1 MICFRHF
8 CWKWPEG
15 PGHVLCFSF
24 LCNFALTWLEH
35 LHHFLNFCCNFHCNA
50 LGHCKYATIFDL
62 THCDIHSPWLF
73 LSSVGGVAKS
83 YITLMPPV
91 MCMDWLCWRYNH
103 AADVVPS
110 LTALVI
116 LLPKWHSLTGPLNQF
131 CDLYITKISNFI
143 FLMLLSTLL
152 KWKYKQF

>member
-35 LHHFLNFCCNFHCNA
+35 LHHLLNFCCNFHCNA

-73 LSSVGGVAKS
+73 LSSFGGVAKS

-103 AADVVPS
+103 AADVVPP

-116 LLPKWHSLTGPLNQF
+116 LTYACSIHFLGKSVVIGSVSYVPWFSVEYMLTILRVP
-131 CDLYITKISNFI
+131 I
-143 FLMLLSTLL
+143 M
-152 KWKYKQF
+152 W